1 MVDQEATAQSCRVL
15 CDGIKDTVT
24 DWVKFHSVTSRLL
37 GRQPAGHLPSD
48 ASSVTPSHCEAG
60 ASHDSEPPALC
71 RGDLPVASGGS
82 CRPLTRFSSD
92 SAYGFSSANTTL
104 LLLALFLDLR
114 SLTSGR
120 VLPGEMGSSC
130 STFGVLGGA
139 ISRSK
144 LNGKKDSS
152 RDCS

>member
-1 MVDQEATAQSCRVL
+1 MVSER
-15 CDGIKDTVT
+15 I
-24 DWVKFHSVTSRLL
+24 
-37 GRQPAGHLPSD
+37 LP
-48 ASSVTPSHCEAG
+48 C
-60 ASHDSEPPALC
+60 
-71 RGDLPVASGGS
+71 
-82 CRPLTRFSSD
+82 PLTRFRSD
-92 SAYGFSSANTTL
+92 SADGFSSANTTL

-144 LNGKKDSS
+144 LNGKRES
-152 RDCS
+152 RRGCS